1 MKSGVDYFKGFALIL
16 IAIITYFAYRGQEFD
31 WDVLTTHYGKFKIL
45 LALAYLLF
53 GHIYG
58 AIAGVLLGLYF
69 IFRK

>member
-16 IAIITYFAYRGQEFD
+16 ITIITYFAYRNQEFD
-31 WDVLTTHYGKFKIL
+31 WNALTTHYGKFKII

-58 AIAGVLLGLYF
+58 LIGGVVLGFYF